1 MASDDLLPAVG
12 TAAGRRERLGVT
24 ELILEAPTDDERGAL
39 LAFVTLA
46 TLAAELIMVQDAYT
60 NIFFRLRRRKTLSEE
75 RSTSVRRSQEVS
87 APAPRRSTT
96 APRRGTARGGQVL
109 AARPQWWAPA
119 RAVEPERPAPR
130 R

>member
-1 MASDDLLPAVG
+1 MVSDDLLPAVG
-12 TAAGRRERLGVT
+12 TAAGRRERLGVA
-24 ELILEAPTDDERGAL
+24 ELLLEAPTDDERGAL

-46 TLAAELIMVQDAYT
+46 TLAELIMVQDAYT
-60 NIFFRLRRRKTLSEE
+60 NIFSRLRRRKTLSEE

-87 APAPRRSTT
+87 APARRRSTT